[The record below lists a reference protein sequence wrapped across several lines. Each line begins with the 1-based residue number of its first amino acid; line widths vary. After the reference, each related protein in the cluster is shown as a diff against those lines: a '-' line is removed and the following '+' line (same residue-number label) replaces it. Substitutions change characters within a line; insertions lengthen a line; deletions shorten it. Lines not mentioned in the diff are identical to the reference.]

1 MTEYICDGCAKVY
14 KSRSGLWKHEKKC
27 AALNDDIIGSSTE
40 EPLSESA
47 TDESKGESPPM
58 TSTLNS
64 PEDDDSVV
72 DTDDEWM
79 DFQLGDDDETDTIPA
94 ALKMIVATAPSK
106 KKKSAKEIKALRDT
120 EVAMLKM
127 ALSGI
132 DVLLTTYGRGVTL
145 NDDFLVQHGD
155 KSKSLVAFAQY
166 EWLDEKGFHI
176 TKYAS
181 KGMVAASLTGWYVG
195 APLMRIK
202 QEAKKPMIRK
212 IGGGIWAWLGR
223 LPLIG
228 RIFKRKQH
236 KQDDEAFTGVESDE
250 LV

>member
-1 MTEYICDGCAKVY
+1 MTEYICDGCSKVY

-27 AALNDDIIGSSTE
+27 SALNDDIIGSTE

-47 TDESKGESPPM
+47 MGENEGESPPV
-58 TSTLNS
+58 TSDAQS
-64 PEDDDSVV
+64 PEDDDPIV

-127 ALSGI
+127 ALSGV
-132 DVLLTTYGRGVTL
+132 DFLLQNYARGITL
-145 NDDFLVQHGD
+145 QDDFVVQHGD
-155 KSKSLVAFAQY
+155 NTKTLVANAQY

-202 QEAKKPMIRK
+202 REAKKPMIRK